1 MKKSLLKLITI
12 IFALTLCLSI
22 LTACGNCSS
31 CNNQTPPSHVHN
43 YTTLK
48 YDANSHWYEC
58 ECKEKQHLE
67 AHKGGTATFSQKAKC
82 EVCNQEYGDLLEL
95 TATEGLVFSL
105 INNDTEYS
113 VSGYT
118 GTSIDVYITDEYEG
132 KPVTSIN
139 NYTFNGKENLK
150 NIRLPSGLKTIGN
163 NAFAWCSSLEN
174 IELPNSLESIGQ
186 NAFSFC
192 TSLTEI
198 IIPKSVTTIKK
209 MAFDTCVCLVIY
221 CENQNKPALW
231 DKDWC
236 STNVSNGYEFK
247 GCPVVWNYKNNDIA
261 NDGYIYSII
270 AGLRYSLKDGNAIV
284 IRQTKN
290 ITTADIPSTL
300 NYKGNSYIVNKVGEY
315 AFSGCS
321 SLLSVNLASS
331 IKSIEYKAFENCKK
345 LSELQLSNNLESIG
359 AYAFYGCEALK
370 EIELPDTVNS
380 VAEQAFAYCTALT
393 KIVIPSNVT
402 TIKSKAFD
410 WCGSL
415 KIYCEVGEKQSGW
428 DTNWNYSKCEVVWNY
443 SGE

>member
-22 LTACGNCSS
+22 LTACGNCSN

-58 ECKEKQHLE
+58 ECGDKGDIEEHSGGVATEKT
-67 AHKGGTATFSQKAKC
+67 KKIC
-82 EVCNQEYGDLLEL
+82 ETCSSEYGDYIK
-95 TATEGLVFSL
+95 ATEGLQFTL
-105 INNDTEYS
+105 INNETEYS

-118 GTSIDVYITDEYEG
+118 GTSVDVYITDEYEG
-132 KPVTSIN
+132 KPITSIN
-139 NYTFNGKENLK
+139 NYAFNGKSNLK
-150 NIRLPSGLKTIGN
+150 SVRLPSGLKSIGK
-163 NAFAWCSSLEN
+163 NAFAWCTSLETIKLPNELEN
-174 IELPNSLESIGQ
+174 IEES
-186 NAFSFC
+186 AFNFC

-198 IIPKSVTTIKK
+198 VIPKSVTSIKK
-209 MAFDTCVCLVIY
+209 MAFDTCVLLVIY

-236 STNVSNGYEFK
+236 ATSELNSYEFK
-247 GCPVVWNYKNNDIA
+247 GCPIVWDCNNNEIA
-261 NDGYIYSII
+261 NDGYVYKIVD
-270 AGLRYSLKDGNAIV
+270 GLRYSLKGGEATV
-284 IRQTKN
+284 IRQVKS
-290 ITTADIPSTL
+290 ITSANVPSSIT
-300 NYKGNSYIVNKVGEY
+300 YKGNTYIVNKVGEY

-402 TIKSKAFD
+402 TIKSKVFD

-428 DTNWNYSKCEVVWNY
+428 DSNWNYSKCEVVWNY